1 MNARIIRGVNRL
13 SPQDRVSIVFCL
25 VEGTSVRSTCRITG
39 FSKGTVLK
47 FLEEIGEVCEDCHDH
62 HARGLRSER
71 VQCDEIWSFCYA
83 KDKNLPDHM
92 RGEPGVGSVW
102 TWTALDSDSKFMIG
116 WYLGDRDAECAGCF
130 MYDLSK
136 RLGNRVQL
144 TTDGHKV
151 YERAVQ
157 DAFGWQVD
165 YAMLVKRYGEPR
177 EKEARY
183 SPCECIGAIKVP
195 ISGRPI
201 PEDISTSHVERSNL
215 SMRMGMRRF
224 TRLTNGF
231 SKKFNNLRAAVAL
244 YMMHYNFCRVHK
256 ILRATPAMEI
266 GLADL
271 VQELE
276 ELVGLLEAGESAAL
290 AAGALKRG
298 HYRPRRIVLAVD
310 LSG

>member
-1 MNARIIRGVNRL
+1 MVSMNRL
-13 SPQDRVSIVFCL
+13 STSDRVRILACL

-39 FSKGTVLK
+39 FAKGTVLK
-47 FLEEIGEVCEDCHDH
+47 FLEEIGEVCEAYHDQ

-71 VQCDEIWSFCYA
+71 IQADEIWSFCYA
-83 KDKNLPDHM
+83 KEKNLPDHM
-92 RGEPGVGSVW
+92 RGEEGVGSVW
-102 TWTALDSDSKFMIG
+102 TWTALDSDSKFMVS
-116 WYLGDRDAECAGCF
+116 WYLGDRDAECAGRF

-144 TTDGHKV
+144 TTDGHRV

-157 DAFGWQVD
+157 DAFGWDVD
-165 YAMLVKRYGEPR
+165 YAMLVKQYGEPR
-177 EKEARY
+177 DKEARY

-201 PEDISTSHVERSNL
+201 VEDISTSHVERSNL

-224 TRLTNGF
+224 TRLTNAF

-256 ILRATPAMEI
+256 TLRVTPAMEI
-266 GLADL
+266 GLADH
-271 VQELE
+271 VWELD
-276 ELVGLLEAGESAAL
+276 ELVALLEAQEL
-290 AAGALKRG
+290 APIGTKANKRG
-298 HYRPRRIVLAVD
+298 PYKGRARVNP
-310 LSG
+310 